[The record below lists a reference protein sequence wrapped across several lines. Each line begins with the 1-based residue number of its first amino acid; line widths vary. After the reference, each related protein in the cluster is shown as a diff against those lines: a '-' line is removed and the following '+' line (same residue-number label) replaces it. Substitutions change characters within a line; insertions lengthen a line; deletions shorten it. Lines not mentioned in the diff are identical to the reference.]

1 MKTLVKATFLDFN
14 AGSKKDI
21 LKFEIKGDL
30 TDAQIVSL
38 HKLKGNIVFLDISSD
53 QLDIYD
59 YESESNVHEGIWYN
73 VDTGGNVEVTEE
85 QLTIEDVPTPI
96 DEFNKAKEAQDNKEK
111 EPLEETE
118 QKEPVTDSPNNEN
131 DDDLPF

>member
-59 YESESNVHEGIWYN
+59 YDSEPNVHEGIWYN
-73 VDTGGNVEVTEE
+73 VESGGDVEVIEE
-85 QLTIEDVPTPI
+85 QLTIEDVPTPVE
-96 DEFNKAKEAQDNKEK
+96 EFNKAKEAHDNEEK
-111 EPLEETE
+111 EPLEEMKQE
-118 QKEPVTDSPNNEN
+118 ESNVDSTNNEN

>member
-1 MKTLVKATFLDFN
+1 MKTQIKATFQDFN

-59 YESESNVHEGIWYN
+59 YDSESNVHEGIWYN
-73 VDTGGNVEVTEE
+73 VESGGNVEVTED
-85 QLTIEDVPTPI
+85 QLTIEDVPTPV
-96 DEFNKAKEAQDNKEK
+96 DEFNKAKEAHDNEEK
-111 EPLEETE
+111 ETLEETE
-118 QKEPVTDSPNNEN
+118 QEESNVDSTNNEN

>member
-59 YESESNVHEGIWYN
+59 YDSEPKVHEGIWYN

-85 QLTIEDVPTPI
+85 QLTIENVPTPVE
-96 DEFNKAKEAQDNKEK
+96 EFNKAKEAHDNEEK
-111 EPLEETE
+111 EPLEEMKQE
-118 QKEPVTDSPNNEN
+118 ESNVDSTNNEN

>member
-1 MKTLVKATFLDFN
+1 MKTQIKATFQDFN

-59 YESESNVHEGIWYN
+59 YDSESNVHEGIWYN
-73 VDTGGNVEVTEE
+73 VESSGNVEVTEE
-85 QLTIEDVPTPI
+85 QLTIENVPTPV
-96 DEFNKAKEAQDNKEK
+96 DEFNKAKEAHDNEEK
-111 EPLEETE
+111 ELLEETE
-118 QKEPVTDSPNNEN
+118 QEESNVDSTNNEN

>member
-1 MKTLVKATFLDFN
+1 MKTQIKATFQDFN

-59 YESESNVHEGIWYN
+59 YDSESNVHEGIWYN
-73 VDTGGNVEVTEE
+73 VESGGNVEVTED
-85 QLTIEDVPTPI
+85 QLTIEDVPTPV
-96 DEFNKAKEAQDNKEK
+96 DEFNKAKEAHDNEEK
-111 EPLEETE
+111 ETLEETE
-118 QKEPVTDSPNNEN
+118 QEESNVDSTNNEN
-131 DDDLPF
+131 DDDLPS

>member
-96 DEFNKAKEAQDNKEK
+96 DEFNKAKKAHDNEEK

-118 QKEPVTDSPNNEN
+118 QEESNVDSTNNEN

>member
-59 YESESNVHEGIWYN
+59 YGSESNVHEGIWYN

-118 QKEPVTDSPNNEN
+118 QEESNVDSTNNEN
-131 DDDLPF
+131 DDDLPY

>member
-59 YESESNVHEGIWYN
+59 YDSEPNVHEGIWYN

-96 DEFNKAKEAQDNKEK
+96 DEFNKAKEAYDNEEK

-118 QKEPVTDSPNNEN
+118 QEESNVDSPNNEN

>member
-59 YESESNVHEGIWYN
+59 YAVSQTYM
-73 VDTGGNVEVTEE
+73 
-85 QLTIEDVPTPI
+85 
-96 DEFNKAKEAQDNKEK
+96 KAFG
-111 EPLEETE
+111 T
-118 QKEPVTDSPNNEN
+118 T
-131 DDDLPF
+131 

>member
-30 TDAQIVSL
+30 TDAQIVNL

-59 YESESNVHEGIWYN
+59 YDSESNVHEGIWYN
-73 VDTGGNVEVTEE
+73 VESGGNVEVTED
-85 QLTIEDVPTPI
+85 QLTIEDVPTPV
-96 DEFNKAKEAQDNKEK
+96 DEFNKAKEAHNNEEK

-118 QKEPVTDSPNNEN
+118 QEESNVDSTNNEN

>member
-1 MKTLVKATFLDFN
+1 MKTQIKATFQDFN

-59 YESESNVHEGIWYN
+59 YDSESNVHEGIWYN

-96 DEFNKAKEAQDNKEK
+96 DEFNKAKEAHDNEEK
-111 EPLEETE
+111 EPLEETKQE
-118 QKEPVTDSPNNEN
+118 ESNVNSTNNEN